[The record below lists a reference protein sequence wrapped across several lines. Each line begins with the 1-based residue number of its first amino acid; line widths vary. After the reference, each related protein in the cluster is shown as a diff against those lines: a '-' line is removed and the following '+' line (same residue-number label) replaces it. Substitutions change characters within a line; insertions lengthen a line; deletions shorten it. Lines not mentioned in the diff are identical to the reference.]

1 MEQIPWLFTDVKPT
15 AVSLGP
21 FRPDG
26 LPLPQIDHAPAQAR
40 SHWRIVGS
48 EQWRRLWQIGET
60 AITRPRGSAWPI
72 RAHLSS
78 ASSISHPWR
87 VYPKSGKL
95 LTAMSLKNCAVLLGA
110 AGLLAAQSDSS
121 VLGAGWGLDHVLIGL
136 PSLETAKDIFGA
148 KLGFSV
154 RPGNQFPEQGLAHAI
169 MRLPPAYIE
178 VLWPYQKPSKTPSFA
193 AAVRQ
198 KAESGGG
205 VASYNIDVSPIERAA
220 DEMRRLGLKVTL
232 PPNSVVR
239 TLEGK
244 EQPGAWQFLEI
255 DPAVQAVHL
264 RGVPGGAGVSF
275 LEYRNNADN
284 LKAGTFERM
293 RQLAE
298 RDVPDP
304 RRAAGEIHANTG
316 RKLLSVWVAV
326 PSVSEAVRQSEQFG
340 FTAGAARD
348 VEALGEKGREVQCGQ
363 GAIVFFA
370 PMDGNSA
377 LSQLVKEQGLGPFG
391 FSVAVANLQTAQ
403 KIAEQGMNTRFAIQ
417 RAGNRISFV
426 VPARLAAGTFVEFVQ
441 Q

>member
-1 MEQIPWLFTDVKPT
+1 
-15 AVSLGP
+15 
-21 FRPDG
+21 
-26 LPLPQIDHAPAQAR
+26 
-40 SHWRIVGS
+40 
-48 EQWRRLWQIGET
+48 
-60 AITRPRGSAWPI
+60 
-72 RAHLSS
+72 
-78 ASSISHPWR
+78 
-87 VYPKSGKL
+87 
-95 LTAMSLKNCAVLLGA
+95 MSLKNCFAVLLGA

-121 VLGAGWGLDHVLIGL
+121 VLGAGWGLDHILIGL
-136 PSLETAKDIFGA
+136 PGLDTAKDIFGA

-220 DEMRRLGLKVTL
+220 DDMRRLGLKVTL
-232 PPNSVVR
+232 PSSSVAR
-239 TLEGK
+239 TPDGK

-255 DPAVQAVHL
+255 DPAVQAVRL
-264 RGVPGGAGVSF
+264 RGVPRGVPGGAGVSF

-284 LKAGTFERM
+284 LKADTFERM

-340 FTAGAARD
+340 FTAGAERD

-370 PMDGNSA
+370 PVNGNSA
-377 LSQLVKEQGLGPFG
+377 LSQLVKDQGLGPFG
-391 FSVAVANLQTAQ
+391 FSIAVANLQTAQ
-403 KIAEQGMNTRFAIQ
+403 KIAEQGMNTRFGIQ